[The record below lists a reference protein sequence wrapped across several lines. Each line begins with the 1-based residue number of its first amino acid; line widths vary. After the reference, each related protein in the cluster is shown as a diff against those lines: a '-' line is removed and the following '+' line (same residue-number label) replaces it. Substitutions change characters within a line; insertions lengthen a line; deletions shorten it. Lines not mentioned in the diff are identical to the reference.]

1 MPLSWLH
8 SDPLLGQ
15 WAHGP
20 SGARLS
26 CTCFLFFSIGLDA
39 IPLATPNVPSSQCL
53 RRLHNVLQT
62 SVLRKQSIIFW
73 RLILGGE
80 GLISI
85 QFQRPFPSSHPQSD
99 LQVKTPFSRLEEM
112 CLPSTST
119 PGDERKYEEGTLSNL
134 LGQNTMDDRE
144 KECYIWV
151 PGSLCCTAQV
161 DTMSISSTLIKLK
174 KNSCL
179 LRKKIKAKADT
190 LTWKPASLVLDV
202 SQVI

>member
-1 MPLSWLH
+1 MVTFRSPAGAVGTRPVRCPSLLH
-8 SDPLLGQ
+8 MLPI
-15 WAHGP
+15 
-20 SGARLS
+20 
-26 CTCFLFFSIGLDA
+26 FLNWIGRDSTGNTECSELPVPPA
-39 IPLATPNVPSSQCL
+39 SAQCAPNI
-53 RRLHNVLQT
+53 
-62 SVLRKQSIIFW
+62 LRKQSIIFW

-85 QFQRPFPSSHPQSD
+85 QFQSPFPSSHPQSD

-202 SQVI
+202 SQVF